1 MSRVDGAARACA
13 ALVDAGDEDAFR
25 RRARAVLGGT
35 AVGEKDDAWA
45 VRALDGG
52 RWEGKETTLTSV
64 GEKMS
69 EKTISR
75 AREEAFE
82 RFQQSAEAER
92 AAEAESES
100 ESESE
105 DERVDESVDER
116 VDETEDGDE
125 IVNSGALVEAETG
138 ESLIS
143 IEETTTMTVSSEPA
157 SALDPFAS
165 FGNIT
170 IDPAP
175 AVEPEVV
182 PTTFEED
189 DDDEFGDFV

>member
-1 MSRVDGAARACA
+1 MSRVDGAASACA

-52 RWEGKETTLTSV
+52 RWEGKETTVTSV
-64 GEKMS
+64 GERMS

-105 DERVDESVDER
+105 DERVDE
-116 VDETEDGDE
+116 TEDGDE
-125 IVNSGALVEAETG
+125 IVKSGALVEAETG

-189 DDDEFGDFV
+189 ADDEFGDFV

>member
-105 DERVDESVDER
+105 DERVV
-116 VDETEDGDE
+116 ETEDE
-125 IVNSGALVEAETG
+125 IVKSGALVEAETG

-189 DDDEFGDFV
+189 DYDEFGDFV

>member
-105 DERVDESVDER
+105 DERVDE
-116 VDETEDGDE
+116 
-125 IVNSGALVEAETG
+125 IVKSGALVEAETG

>member
-1 MSRVDGAARACA
+1 MSRVDGAAGACA

-105 DERVDESVDER
+105 DERVDE
-116 VDETEDGDE
+116 
-125 IVNSGALVEAETG
+125 IVKSGALVEAETG